1 MYPIDRQKADPGK
14 LAACETWPIFHRVLT
29 ASPLAIRETLCDIR
43 NRFTKST
50 DPDTLGRLEL
60 VLAEVL
66 NNVAEH
72 AVPRHG
78 GLAVKDSPTIH
89 LSIVRTERGFVCAV
103 TDDGISLPDKCLQPR
118 NLPGFED
125 SELSES
131 GFGWF
136 LIQDLTQTLCYYREE
151 QRNCLAF
158 SVPLARAVRS
168 S

>member
-1 MYPIDRQKADPGK
+1 MNSIDRQKADPGK
-14 LAACETWPIFHRVLT
+14 FAACKAWPLFHRVLT
-29 ASPLAIRETLCDIR
+29 ANPFAIREALSDVR
-43 NRFTKST
+43 NRFTKSAN
-50 DPDTLGRLEL
+50 PDTIGRLEL

-78 GLAVKDSPTIH
+78 NLPAKDVPTIH

-103 TDDGISLPDKCLQPR
+103 ADDGISLPDKCLQPHS
-118 NLPGFED
+118 LPKTENSG
-125 SELSES
+125 LSES

-151 QRNCLAF
+151 QKNYLAF
-158 SVPLARAVRS
+158 SVPLTQSA
-168 S
+168 